1 MKIDRIEIYHVSM
14 PLIYPW
20 RTAYGEDTDIHSVLV
35 KMVSGD
41 EYGWGESSPLYSP
54 YYSPEWAGGVFSLI
68 KEFFAPP
75 IVGKDI
81 ESAESLLSH
90 LEHFKGNPFAKAGL
104 EIAWWVLY
112 SKTIGKP
119 LHQVLGG
126 RSAPVNVG
134 ADFGIQDSIEMLLN
148 KIRKAIDD
156 GFPRVKLK
164 FKRGWDVNM
173 LEAVRDHF
181 PSSVFHID
189 CNSGFS
195 LSDLDL
201 FKKVDRFDLAMIE
214 QPLYYRDLIDHAK
227 LQKEI
232 STPICLDESV
242 IGPKEAEQAIEL
254 GSCRYMNIKMG
265 RVGGLSNAVKVHD
278 MCEAA
283 GIPCWVGGMLESAIG
298 GGISIELA
306 SLRNFKYPSDLFPS
320 KNFYQEDLGSPE
332 IKLCGRGKI
341 DVSKVPGIPYEPR
354 KDKLNEETFEK
365 AVIVS

>member
-1 MKIDRIEIYHVSM
+1 
-14 PLIYPW
+14 
-20 RTAYGEDTDIHSVLV
+20 
-35 KMVSGD
+35 
-41 EYGWGESSPLYSP
+41 
-54 YYSPEWAGGVFSLI
+54 
-68 KEFFAPP
+68 
-75 IVGKDI
+75 
-81 ESAESLLSH
+81 
-90 LEHFKGNPFAKAGL
+90 
-104 EIAWWVLY
+104 
-112 SKTIGKP
+112 
-119 LHQVLGG
+119 
-126 RSAPVNVG
+126 
-134 ADFGIQDSIEMLLN
+134 MLLN
-148 KIRKAIDD
+148 KIQKAIDD

-173 LEAVRDHF
+173 LEAVRDRF

-201 FKKVDRFDLAMIE
+201 FKKVDHFDLAMIE

-365 AVIVS
+365 AVIVP